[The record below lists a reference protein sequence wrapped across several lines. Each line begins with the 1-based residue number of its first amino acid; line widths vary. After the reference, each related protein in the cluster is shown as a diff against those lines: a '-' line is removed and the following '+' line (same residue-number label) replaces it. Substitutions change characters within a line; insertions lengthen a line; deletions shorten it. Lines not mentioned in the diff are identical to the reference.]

1 MLGGRIIGTF
11 LFLNFGCFLLIHLPE
26 DMTLAMTKKIVLTV
40 KVVGGRVIFAFKE
53 GNWDS

>member
-53 GNWDS
+53 GNWD